1 MEKVKVY
8 IIDDH
13 KLFVE
18 GISSLL
24 AEEEGLEL
32 MGYSLS
38 AREFLSRFDEVQPD
52 VYLVD
57 INMPEINGIE
67 LSKTIMEKRPDAR
80 ILALTMFDD
89 YEYVEKMIRTGVNGY
104 VLKTASLNELVQA
117 VKTVAGG
124 EKFLGTKIQQL
135 IFNKIGAQNPIENKP
150 KEVKP
155 HSLLSDREKEILAL
169 VAREYS
175 NQEIAE
181 KLFISERTVQT
192 HRKNIFSK
200 TKAKTIVGLI
210 KYAVQNGIVNY
221 DSGKE

>member
-24 AEEEGLEL
+24 SEEEGLEL

-38 AREFLSRFDEVQPD
+38 AREFLSRFDEVLPD

-67 LSKTIMEKRPDAR
+67 LSKIIMEKRPDAR

-89 YEYVEKMIRTGVNGY
+89 YEYVEKMIKTGVNGY
-104 VLKTASLNELVQA
+104 VLKTASLKELVQA
-117 VKTVAGG
+117 VKTVALG

-150 KEVKP
+150 KEAKT

-210 KYAVQNGIVNY
+210 KYAVQNGIVSY
-221 DSGKE
+221 GKE

>member
-1 MEKVKVY
+1 MKKVKVY

-24 AEEEGLEL
+24 ADEPDLEL

-38 AREFLSRFDEVQPD
+38 AEDFLENFNAIAPD

-57 INMPEINGIE
+57 INMPQMNGIE
-67 LSKTIMEKRPDAR
+67 LSRLIREKKPGAQ
-80 ILALTMFDD
+80 ILALTMFED
-89 YEYVEKMIRTGVNGY
+89 YQYVEKMIQTGVNGY
-104 VLKTASLNELVQA
+104 VLKTASLTELVKA
-117 VKTVAGG
+117 IKTVATG
-124 EKFLGTKIQQL
+124 EKFLGSKIQQL
-135 IFNKIGAQNPIENKP
+135 IFNKIGTSIPQTSQTKEEKP
-150 KEVKP
+150 V
-155 HSLLSDREKEILAL
+155 SILSEREKEILAL
-169 VAREYS
+169 VAREFS

-200 TKAKTIVGLI
+200 TQAKSIVGLI
-210 KYAVQNGIVNY
+210 KYAIKHGIVKY
-221 DSGKE
+221 E

>member
-1 MEKVKVY
+1 MTQIKVY

-24 AEEEGLEL
+24 ADEKELEL
-32 MGYSLS
+32 MGFSLS
-38 AREFLSRFDEVQPD
+38 AAEFLKEFDNINPD

-67 LSKTIMEKRPDAR
+67 LGKIIRERRHDAR

-89 YEYVEKMIRTGVNGY
+89 FEYVESMIKSGVDGY
-104 VLKTASLNELVQA
+104 ILKTASLRELVYAIQA
-117 VKTVAGG
+117 VATG
-124 EKFLGTKIQQL
+124 EKYLGKKIQQA
-135 IFNKIGAQNPIENKP
+135 IFNKIGSSASAYKNTAPQP
-150 KEVKP
+150 KQET
-155 HSLLSDREKEILAL
+155 LLSDREKEILAL
-169 VAREYS
+169 VARDFS
-175 NQEIAE
+175 NHEIAE

-200 TKAKTIVGLI
+200 TKAKSIVSLI
-210 KYAVQNGIVNY
+210 KYAVQHGIVNY
-221 DSGKE
+221 E